1 MARYAEHVS
10 KRVEVQYRSG
20 DIFLTATGTL
30 VGDSGR
36 SIFLEEHFTKDNRAR
51 TFRWEIPYVCI
62 MRVGNAAE
70 PPSGF
75 EAPAEQENAPPS
87 SPVARF
93 SLRPRTKEA

>member
-10 KRVEVQYRSG
+10 KRVVVQYRSG
-20 DIFLTATGTL
+20 DIFLTATGML

-62 MRVGNAAE
+62 MRVKDAAE
-70 PPSGF
+70 PQAGF
-75 EAPAEQENAPPS
+75 EAAGTQENPSAS

-93 SLRPRTKEA
+93 ALRPRTKEA